1 MRVFAVM
8 EDIDKICKRISWA
21 SECKMDEETRAYFS
35 ERESSLENLY
45 QRLKDKGIKQPG
57 NVSISGVF
65 ADDKSKILGSFFND
79 IENVIALA
87 RLICALCFIVFF
99 ILALVSSKSSY
110 KMVYIASGFGF
121 LLIAIGPLLD
131 SIKSLLSRKNS
142 GEEKLD
148 FNMLELKEKWISS
161 ENVSKLEEAL
171 KSWISWRMAN
181 DDTVIAASREQIE
194 KRLNV
199 IVRTDVDGLPDFCFL
214 FSITIR

>member
-1 MRVFAVM
+1 M

-35 ERESSLENLY
+35 EHEHGLESLY

-65 ADDKSKILGSFFND
+65 ADDESKILGSFFND
-79 IENVIALA
+79 IENVKALA
-87 RLICALCFIVFF
+87 RLICIVCFIVFC

-199 IVRTDVDGLPDFCFL
+199 IVRTDVESLPDFCFI
-214 FSITIR
+214 FSISIR